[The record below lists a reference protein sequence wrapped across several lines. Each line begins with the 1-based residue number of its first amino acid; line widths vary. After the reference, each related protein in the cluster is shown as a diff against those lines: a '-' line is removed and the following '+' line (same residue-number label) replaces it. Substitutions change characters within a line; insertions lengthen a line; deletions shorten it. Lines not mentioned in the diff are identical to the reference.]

1 MFKTKLLRPKVQQ
14 GKPWLMLQQP
24 EITSSSARDRP
35 GIAKGNK
42 RRDWTCSMRER
53 GGQTPGPDPAPEKAH
68 EASDV
73 NTKQQQ
79 DSAIRQGL
87 AEG

>member
-1 MFKTKLLRPKVQQ
+1 
-14 GKPWLMLQQP
+14 
-24 EITSSSARDRP
+24 
-35 GIAKGNK
+35 
-42 RRDWTCSMRER
+42 MRER
-53 GGQTPGPDPAPEKAH
+53 GGQTPGPDPAPAKAH

-79 DSAIRQGL
+79 DSAIRQGKRL